1 MKDHNSVSDEEMM
14 DDRRQ
19 ESHIASVVAKIK
31 TEKKEASSYS
41 RDIKDKGHRES
52 SNYKHA
58 ERQEKEIEQRREREK
73 DDRRKR
79 EQSKREKDHLALL
92 SFTISYQI
100 NKVYLSNSLI

>member
-41 RDIKDKGHRES
+41 RDIKDKDSPFSYKEKLIIYES
-52 SNYKHA
+52 
-58 ERQEKEIEQRREREK
+58 
-73 DDRRKR
+73 
-79 EQSKREKDHLALL
+79 
-92 SFTISYQI
+92 
-100 NKVYLSNSLI
+100 